1 MFQPILRK
9 NHKYFDHI
17 FRQLQ
22 QLKQDAGLV
31 VKETYELH
39 KSGFSSGILK
49 KRGGGYWEVSIFPF
63 KPKRALLS
71 VICWFFFGRKYKKLK
86 SK

>member
-1 MFQPILRK
+1 MTCAFYFILFQPILRK

-39 KSGFSSGILK
+39 KSGFASGI
-49 KRGGGYWEVSIFPF
+49 
-63 KPKRALLS
+63 
-71 VICWFFFGRKYKKLK
+71 FF
-86 SK
+86 